1 MSKELLIKYFK
12 LILFII
18 ITGLM
23 LWISSPN
30 NIVVHILAMIILCIS
45 AIWIADF
52 DLIHPYFWYSITFTL
67 YSVSYPILY
76 AAGIKTEF
84 GYSKEVIVLEWIALT
99 VFLLIVSPKKN
110 VRGKNES
117 LYKSNTLNE
126 HVINIIWCLLVVAA
140 LVIKKGGYGN
150 KKEIYSSNNIFLNI
164 AFYLAIIFTIMY
176 MYELINNIVKFK
188 KVNIKLIVKV
198 GSAILFMTM
207 FSGERDL
214 LFRFLAVTVLVLY
227 VFKKIN
233 NLHLIMMIPFVMC
246 MLPLSHIYKYYFLTG
261 TITSTKIFNFNTL
274 LFDFLNGEFI
284 SASKNLQVLIN
295 NEFYTNALFQG
306 KTILNDF
313 IRIFM
318 KTNFTHGKWY
328 NDTFFPHVKT
338 TGYGF
343 TIVGEGYV
351 NFGYLGVILVFIILA
366 LFIRVLYRNYYKN
379 MYSFC
384 IYIYTIPLYMY
395 AIRADLANIFSPL
408 IKHLLLSMLIIY
420 IMERIII
427 KKH

>member
-1 MSKELLIKYFK
+1 MSKELAIKYFK

-18 ITGLM
+18 ITGSM

-52 DLIHPYFWYSITFTL
+52 DLIHPYCWYSIAFTL

-76 AAGIKTEF
+76 VVGIKTEF

-261 TITSTKIFNFNTL
+261 TITSTKVFNFNTL

-284 SASKNLQVLIN
+284 SASKNLQ
-295 NEFYTNALFQG
+295 
-306 KTILNDF
+306 
-313 IRIFM
+313 
-318 KTNFTHGKWY
+318 
-328 NDTFFPHVKT
+328 
-338 TGYGF
+338 
-343 TIVGEGYV
+343 
-351 NFGYLGVILVFIILA
+351 
-366 LFIRVLYRNYYKN
+366 
-379 MYSFC
+379 
-384 IYIYTIPLYMY
+384 
-395 AIRADLANIFSPL
+395 
-408 IKHLLLSMLIIY
+408 
-420 IMERIII
+420 
-427 KKH
+427 

>member
-1 MSKELLIKYFK
+1 
-12 LILFII
+12 
-18 ITGLM
+18 
-23 LWISSPN
+23 
-30 NIVVHILAMIILCIS
+30 
-45 AIWIADF
+45 
-52 DLIHPYFWYSITFTL
+52 
-67 YSVSYPILY
+67 
-76 AAGIKTEF
+76 
-84 GYSKEVIVLEWIALT
+84 
-99 VFLLIVSPKKN
+99 
-110 VRGKNES
+110 
-117 LYKSNTLNE
+117 
-126 HVINIIWCLLVVAA
+126 
-140 LVIKKGGYGN
+140 
-150 KKEIYSSNNIFLNI
+150 
-164 AFYLAIIFTIMY
+164 
-176 MYELINNIVKFK
+176 
-188 KVNIKLIVKV
+188 
-198 GSAILFMTM
+198 
-207 FSGERDL
+207 
-214 LFRFLAVTVLVLY
+214 
-227 VFKKIN
+227 
-233 NLHLIMMIPFVMC
+233 MMIPFVMC

-261 TITSTKIFNFNTL
+261 TITSTKVFNFNTL

-295 NEFYTNALFQG
+295 NEFYTNALFKG

-343 TIVGEGYV
+343 TIVGEGYI